1 MKKEAKQLYEKMID
15 FKRFAITV
23 LAAGVFFY
31 LGSILPSETKTA
43 MDGTIMTFSSLS
55 FLIVSIGLFML
66 SKQYRQK
73 LIELVESEEYLLKK

>member
-1 MKKEAKQLYEKMID
+1 MKKEAKQLYEKMVD

-31 LGSILPSETKTA
+31 LGSILPKETKTA
-43 MDGTIMTFSSLS
+43 MDVTIMTFTSLS
-55 FLIVSIGLFML
+55 FLSVSIGLFMR

-73 LIELVESEEYLLKK
+73 LLELDEGEEYLLRK